1 MKTAVITRE
10 QLPPRPA
17 GMRGFTLIELLVVI
31 AIIAILA
38 AMLLPALAK
47 AKSKALQISCLNNT
61 KQLGLAWYMYAGDNS
76 DNLVSA
82 NDQAAPDWCSD
93 FSRGAIGQG
102 SQVSGVSATNVWAL
116 KYGLLYPNVNNV
128 KSYRCAADKSQVVLG
143 GQKLDRVR
151 SYSINSFMRGR
162 LNIDQTYSGNPNM
175 TYRRVEKLSQV
186 THPGLSDTIT
196 FVDEQESSI
205 DDGHFGF
212 NPDPASLL
220 WVNLPA
226 LQGIRHSG
234 NSIFGYADGHSAAR
248 RWVNSE
254 TLKLSGVS
262 QPDPSATHA
271 DLFWMKAHI
280 AMPQ

>member
-1 MKTAVITRE
+1 MNAKK
-10 QLPPRPA
+10 PSA
-17 GMRGFTLIELLVVI
+17 GTKRQAFTLIELLVVI

-47 AKSKALQISCLNNT
+47 AKSKAFQISCLNNA
-61 KQLGLAWYMYAGDNS
+61 KQLGLAWYMYAGDNN

-93 FSRGAIGQG
+93 YSKGAIGEG
-102 SQVSGVSATNVWAL
+102 SQASGLSATNVWAL

-128 KSYRCAADKSQVVLG
+128 KSYRCPADKSQVVLAG
-143 GQKLDRVR
+143 LKMDKVR

-162 LNIDQTYSGNPNM
+162 LNIDQTYSGNPLL

-186 THPGLSDTIT
+186 THPGPSEAIT

-226 LQGIRHSG
+226 LQGNRHSG

-248 RWVNSE
+248 RWVNPE
-254 TLKLSGVS
+254 TLRLSGLS
-262 QPDPSATHA
+262 QPDLSPNHA
-271 DLFWMKAHI
+271 DLLWMKEHI
-280 AMPQ
+280 ATPR